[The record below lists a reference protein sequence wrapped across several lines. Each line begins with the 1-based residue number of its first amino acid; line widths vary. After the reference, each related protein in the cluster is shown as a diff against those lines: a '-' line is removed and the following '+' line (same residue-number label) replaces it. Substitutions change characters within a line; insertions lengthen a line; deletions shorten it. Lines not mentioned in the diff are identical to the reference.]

1 MADTGARTLRLL
13 GLLQR
18 RRWWPGQAL
27 ADQLGVSPRTLR
39 RDIDRLRSLGY
50 AVAAAPGVDG
60 GYRLEGGTGDTP
72 LLIDDDEAVAI
83 AVGLRLAAQQ
93 SDELAEAA
101 LGAVTKV
108 IDSLSAE
115 RRRRLETLAA
125 TTSVGRWPGQTVGP
139 PIEVL
144 ATVSGACRDQVR
156 LSFAYRA
163 ADGTASD
170 RYVEPCG
177 VVILGGRSY
186 LVAFD
191 LDRDD
196 WRTFRL
202 DRMRDPRAARN
213 TFPDRPWP
221 ADDLADYVQRSM
233 RDAPG
238 RTRVVIDVDGP
249 GDDLR
254 RRFGRWV
261 SVIDADQGCCRVT
274 MDADSMDRLV
284 QFVAPLD
291 HDFRVVEPDALR
303 DRLAAFATRLASAT
317 AVDHR

>member
-1 MADTGARTLRLL
+1 
-13 GLLQR
+13 
-18 RRWWPGQAL
+18 
-27 ADQLGVSPRTLR
+27 
-39 RDIDRLRSLGY
+39 
-50 AVAAAPGVDG
+50 VDG

-101 LGAVTKV
+101 LGAVSKV

-115 RRRRLETLAA
+115 RRRRLEAIAA
-125 TTSVGRWPGQTVGP
+125 STSVGRWPEQTVGP

-163 ADGTASD
+163 ADGAESD

-202 DRMRDPRAARN
+202 DRLRDPRAARN

-221 ADDLADYVQRSM
+221 ADDLADYVQHSM

-238 RTRVVIDVDGP
+238 RTRVVIDVDCP
-249 GDDLR
+249 GEDLR

-261 SVIDADQGCCRVT
+261 TVTDVDPGHCRVT
-274 MDADSMDRLV
+274 MDADSMDRPV
-284 QFVAPLD
+284 QLLAQLD
-291 HDFRVVEPDALR
+291 HDFRVVEPDTLR
-303 DRLAAFATRLASAT
+303 VRLAELAARLTSAT
-317 AVDHR
+317 AIDHR